1 MLSVLSFLS
10 VIREQLSNTKHAVIL
25 LAARCGGAITG
36 SMHHVHP
43 DLGGDHGSM
52 TSLPI
57 LHAASWFMR
66 AMRRPTATSTEAEPG
81 LQVHATG
88 LQSPSIVPTRAPLL
102 SRFALSR
109 CTEARTLARPRT

>member
-1 MLSVLSFLS
+1 
-10 VIREQLSNTKHAVIL
+10 
-25 LAARCGGAITG
+25 
-36 SMHHVHP
+36 
-43 DLGGDHGSM
+43 M

-102 SRFALSR
+102 YLSRFALSR